1 MFRDESEFVR
11 WLQARAPRGD
21 SHLKLGIGDDAA
33 LVEVRRGHELILTT
47 DMSIE
52 EVHFSSRLHSPRSV
66 GHRALARSLSDIAAM
81 GGVPRYALVS
91 LALSRRATRAWV
103 AALYEGL
110 IELARGF
117 GVTIIGGD
125 TAVVPRTTMIDVLV
139 AGEVRRGRAIR
150 RSGTQPGELLYVSGR
165 LGLAALGLRLL
176 ESQPR
181 KRASINVARAR
192 TPHTGRLPWAEAAC
206 DSEAIQ
212 AHLYPQPQCALGR
225 YLAARRL
232 ATAMIDLSDGL
243 STDLNRLCEAGGVG
257 ARVWTELL
265 PHPHLEDLHDSLQL
279 ALHGGEDYQLLF
291 TVDPRQASRFPAR
304 FRGIPLH
311 HIGEI
316 TRAKRVVLHQATG
329 RVETLRPR
337 GYDHFRRD

>member
-1 MFRDESEFVR
+1 
-11 WLQARAPRGD
+11 
-21 SHLKLGIGDDAA
+21 
-33 LVEVRRGHELILTT
+33 
-47 DMSIE
+47 
-52 EVHFSSRLHSPRSV
+52 
-66 GHRALARSLSDIAAM
+66 
-81 GGVPRYALVS
+81 
-91 LALSRRATRAWV
+91 
-103 AALYEGL
+103 
-110 IELARGF
+110 
-117 GVTIIGGD
+117 
-125 TAVVPRTTMIDVLV
+125 
-139 AGEVRRGRAIR
+139 
-150 RSGTQPGELLYVSGR
+150 
-165 LGLAALGLRLL
+165 
-176 ESQPR
+176 
-181 KRASINVARAR
+181 
-192 TPHTGRLPWAEAAC
+192 
-206 DSEAIQ
+206 
-212 AHLYPQPQCALGR
+212 
-225 YLAARRL
+225 
-232 ATAMIDLSDGL
+232 MIDLSDGL